1 MSETFFPAD
10 PPDRSCPMDEKI
22 HISCGKWTTLRI
34 ATTIAPAP
42 AAAADHAS
50 VVVVSAAAAAVVV
63 LLEYNRSRQA
73 KNGVFVHTPYFHFC
87 LSDPAD
93 AVATVLA
100 GIRNCRETIGA
111 FG

>member
-1 MSETFFPAD
+1 
-10 PPDRSCPMDEKI
+10 MDEKI
-22 HISCGKWTTLRI
+22 HISCEKWTTLRL

-42 AAAADHAS
+42 AAAADPAS
-50 VVVVSAAAAAVVV
+50 VVVVPAAAAAVVV

-73 KNGVFVHTPYFHFC
+73 NNGVFVHTPYFHFC
-87 LSDPAD
+87 LSDSAH

>member
-1 MSETFFPAD
+1 
-10 PPDRSCPMDEKI
+10 MDEKI
-22 HISCGKWTTLRI
+22 HISCEKWTTLRL

-42 AAAADHAS
+42 AAAADPAS
-50 VVVVSAAAAAVVV
+50 VVVVPAAAAAVVV

-73 KNGVFVHTPYFHFC
+73 NNGVFVHTPYFHLC

-100 GIRNCRETIGA
+100 G
-111 FG
+111 